1 MRWLACWTIST
12 EEMKKVGGG
21 RRTGYMCAVSGKAS
35 LRDDRIGKAS
45 VKGLGQGTPKHWR
58 SSGET
63 SQLEWGEHWEPAGGL

>member
-1 MRWLACWTIST
+1 MQ
-12 EEMKKVGGG
+12 
-21 RRTGYMCAVSGKAS
+21 CAVSGKAS

-63 SQLEWGEHWEPAGGL
+63 SQLEWGECWEPAGSL